1 MIIKYIDANGNRS
14 ETEDIVHIPENL
26 KQIDGVYFEQPVEK
40 KKAVKQNEIVIPEV
54 KEEEEVEEVEE
65 EQEEEVTIDE
75 V

>member
-26 KQIDGVYFEQPVEK
+26 HQIDGVWFEKAVEK
-40 KKAVKQNEIVIPEV
+40 KSKVKKNEIVIPEA
-54 KEEEEVEEVEE
+54 KEEEVEE
-65 EQEEEVTIDE
+65 EQEEEVIDE